1 MSNKVF
7 FNLKK
12 WLVLFLI
19 LLFPYL
25 VVQVI
30 EKSTHNILTLGYVE
44 NNILDMDSL
53 GQVHEFIDTL
63 RVPSFKLINQDQNF
77 ITNKDLIGFNYIVNF
92 FFTSCPTICP
102 STTLNLIQLQKKL
115 KEYEIDNFKILS
127 ISVDPENDTS

>member
-77 ITNKDLIGFNYIVNF
+77 ITNKDLIGFNYIVIF
-92 FFTSCPTICP
+92 FF
-102 STTLNLIQLQKKL
+102 N
-115 KEYEIDNFKILS
+115 Y
-127 ISVDPENDTS
+127 